1 MSLTRIGEIVGRDNS
16 QISRWKAAAGDWDSE
31 IAGQGMDT
39 LVGFDQTEALKV
51 LTDTDWGSP
60 NPLTM
65 VEVEDIM
72 TVIYKGFLRQL
83 MEQTLCGGLK
93 ITNFYQADQFMGRI
107 EAIIRRIQGE
117 PDETIKHIHE
127 SEPVPGSEDDIPAI
141 REGYSRFAAI
151 ARIRKQ
157 RQLQAGEDMIEGSI
171 ITDRD
176 TTIDA
181 VDVAGDDELGE

>member
-1 MSLTRIGEIVGRDNS
+1 MSLTEIGRIVGRDNS

-31 IAGQGMDT
+31 IAGQGMDA

-51 LTDTDWGSP
+51 LTDIHWGSP
-60 NPLTM
+60 DPLTM
-65 VEVEDIM
+65 SEVEDIM

-83 MEQTLCGGLK
+83 MEQTLMGGLK

-107 EAIIRRIQGE
+107 EAIIRRIQGD

-127 SEPVPGSEDDIPAI
+127 SEPVPGSEDDDKAI
-141 REGYSRFAAI
+141 KEGYSRFAAL
-151 ARIRKQ
+151 ARMRRM
-157 RQLQAGEDMIEGSI
+157 RQLQAGEDMLEGTI
-171 ITDRD
+171 IADQD

-181 VDVAGDDELGE
+181 IDVAGDDDIGE